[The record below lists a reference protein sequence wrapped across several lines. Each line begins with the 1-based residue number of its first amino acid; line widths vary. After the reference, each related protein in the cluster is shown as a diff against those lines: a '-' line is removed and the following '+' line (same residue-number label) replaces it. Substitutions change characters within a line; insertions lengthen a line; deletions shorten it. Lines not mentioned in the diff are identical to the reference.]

1 MLCLYALGLFRN
13 VGSCAFAFIH
23 VRINLHIGYSLPWH
37 RIANMGNV
45 ESRAKKLRR
54 MGYVQNAVLAA
65 VGIAGII
72 AVVMI
77 APNIFQAFPRI
88 MGKKRYQLA
97 FQARTAVSRLVVR
110 GFVRFV
116 EKGGKKFIEIT
127 DEGARALAI
136 EQEKTRLMAAHK
148 KRWDKRY
155 RIVMFD
161 ISQKRKPDR
170 ERVRMFIRECGFL
183 RLQDS
188 VWVFPYDCE
197 ELITLLK
204 ADMRIG
210 KDVLYAVVESIE
222 NDGWIKKHFNLQ

>member
-1 MLCLYALGLFRN
+1 MHICINSNIPYFTPWR
-13 VGSCAFAFIH
+13 
-23 VRINLHIGYSLPWH
+23 RIG
-37 RIANMGNV
+37 NMGNV
-45 ESRAKKLRR
+45 ELRAKKLRR
-54 MGYVQNAVLAA
+54 MGYVQNAVLAT
-65 VGIAGII
+65 VGIAGIL
-72 AVVMI
+72 AVTMI

-88 MGKKRYQLA
+88 MGKKRYKLA

-116 EKGGKKFIEIT
+116 ERGGKKFLEIT
-127 DEGARALAI
+127 NEGARALAI
-136 EQEKTRLMAAHK
+136 EQEKIRLMAARK

-161 ISQKRKPDR
+161 ISQKRKGDR
-170 ERVRMFIRECGFL
+170 DIVRSFIRECGFL

-222 NDGWIKKHFNLQ
+222 NDGWIKKHFNLR

>member
-1 MLCLYALGLFRN
+1 MHLI
-13 VGSCAFAFIH
+13 IH
-23 VRINLHIGYSLPWH
+23 MSTKSSIRYPLPWH
-37 RIANMGNV
+37 TIENMGDV
-45 ESRAKKLRR
+45 EMRARKLRR
-54 MGYVQNAVLAA
+54 LGYIQSAVLAT

-72 AVVMI
+72 AITMI
-77 APNIFQAFPRI
+77 APNIFQAFPRL
-88 MGKKRYQLA
+88 MGKKRYKLA

-116 EKGGKKFIEIT
+116 KRNGRKFIEIT
-127 DEGARALAI
+127 GEGARALAI
-136 EQEKTRLMAAHK
+136 EQERTRLMAARK

-161 ISQKRKPDR
+161 ISQRRKPDR
-170 ERVRMFIRECGFL
+170 ERVRAFIRECGFL
-183 RLQDS
+183 RLQNS

-222 NDGWIKKHFNLQ
+222 NDGWIKKHFNLR

>member
-1 MLCLYALGLFRN
+1 MRMKLN
-13 VGSCAFAFIH
+13 
-23 VRINLHIGYSLPWH
+23 IGYSLPWH

-45 ESRAKKLRR
+45 EMKARKLRR
-54 MGYVQNAVLAA
+54 LGYVQSAVLAT
-65 VGIAGII
+65 VEIAGII
-72 AVVMI
+72 AITMI
-77 APNIFQAFPRI
+77 APNIFQAFPRL

-116 EKGGKKFIEIT
+116 ERKGKKFLEIT

-136 EQEKTRLMAAHK
+136 EQERTRLMSARK

-161 ISQKRKPDR
+161 ISQRRKADR
-170 ERVRMFIRECGFL
+170 ERVRAFIRECGFL
-183 RLQDS
+183 RLQNS

-210 KDVLYAVVESIE
+210 KDVLYAVVETIE
-222 NDGWIKKHFNLQ
+222 NDGWIKKHFNLR

>member
-1 MLCLYALGLFRN
+1 
-13 VGSCAFAFIH
+13 
-23 VRINLHIGYSLPWH
+23 
-37 RIANMGNV
+37 MGNV
-45 ESRAKKLRR
+45 ELKAKKLRR
-54 MGYVQNAVLAA
+54 MGYVQNAVLAT

-72 AVVMI
+72 AIAMI
-77 APNIFQAFPRI
+77 APNIFQAFPRL

-97 FQARTAVSRLVVR
+97 FQARIAVSRLVVR

-116 EKGGKKFIEIT
+116 ERGGRKFLEIT
-127 DEGARALAI
+127 DEGARAPRYRAG
-136 EQEKTRLMAAHK
+136 KNSAHGGAK

-170 ERVRMFIRECGFL
+170 DRVRMFIRECGFL

-222 NDGWIKKHFNLQ
+222 NDGWIKKHFNLR